1 MVQERWTMQ
10 EVVMHAHIHPSRRP
24 WLAVT
29 AGMMA
34 ACALAGAAG
43 LIGGFIDL
51 GDRLNDRLP
60 FGSPVVGG
68 LALAIVVS
76 LPFFVAANYAWN
88 GDRRSGEAALVAGS
102 LLVLWIVVELAFLR
116 ELSFLHPL
124 CAVIGA
130 AFAIVGSTTRGGAE
144 HVVDRAAVERFLACD
159 RIALVGASA
168 DAKKFGNTVF
178 RALRDHGHEVVPVN
192 PRAAEVEGVPCVA
205 TVAEL
210 PDGVDA
216 AMIMVLGNDAVAAV
230 HACAARGIHHVWL
243 FRGVGSPGAVSA
255 ASAAACRQH
264 SLDAVVGAC
273 PLMFLEPVD
282 TVHRMHLAVRRYNG
296 AFAQVAS

>member
-1 MVQERWTMQ
+1 
-10 EVVMHAHIHPSRRP
+10 MHVHTHPARRP

-29 AGMMA
+29 AGLMA
-34 ACALAGAAG
+34 ASALIGAAG
-43 LIGGFIDL
+43 LVSGFIDM
-51 GDRLNDRLP
+51 GDRLNSRLP
-60 FGSPVVGG
+60 FGSPVFGG
-68 LALAIVVS
+68 LALSVVVG
-76 LPFFVAANYAWN
+76 LPFFLVASYAWN

-102 LLVLWIVVELAFLR
+102 LLVLWIVVELAFIR

-130 AFAIVGSTTRGGAE
+130 AFAIVGANSRGGAE
-144 HVVDRAAVERFLACD
+144 YVVDRGAVERFLACD

-168 DAKKFGNTVF
+168 DAKKFGNTIF
-178 RALRDHGHEVVPVN
+178 TALRDHGHEVVPVN
-192 PRAAEVEGVPCVA
+192 PRAPEVEGVRCVA
-205 TVAEL
+205 TVADL
-210 PDGVDA
+210 PDGVEA
-216 AMIMVLGNDAVAAV
+216 AMIMVLGDDAVAAV
-230 HACAARGIHHVWL
+230 HDCAARGIRHVWL

-273 PLMFLEPVD
+273 PLMFLDPVD
-282 TVHRMHLAVRRYNG
+282 KVHRMHLAVRRYNG